1 VAHRF
6 LIPFLIPLITVC
18 LLAPEAWGQ
27 APPDRQRLILKDG
40 TYQVVLR
47 YEVKNGLVRFRS
59 AERTEEWEELPE
71 GLVDW
76 PATERYNHDHAPG
89 IAPPADSPAAKAAA
103 ELDREAASSKA
114 LEAARQPVVAPGL
127 RLPDESGVWG
137 YDAFND
143 KPELVR
149 IRQSDGDLNLD
160 LGHSVKAVPV
170 PQGGAR
176 DLIRLQGYRAPVS
189 FHVPRPVFYIALD
202 VKDDVSR
209 EDAFVVNTH
218 GAAAPTADKTQKASP
233 DSTYALVRLR
243 VFKDGRYASALQLRA
258 LGTGGDIDGSA
269 EIVATER
276 RVLPGGRW
284 MRVTPRSDLNLG
296 QYSLVEILQGET
308 FNADGWDFGV
318 NPLAADNKG
327 AFTPISTDGDEHAP

>member
-1 VAHRF
+1 MLLLA
-6 LIPFLIPLITVC
+6 VC
-18 LLAPEAWGQ
+18 LLAPVVIAQGT
-27 APPDRQRLILKDG
+27 ADRQRLILKDG

-47 YEVKNGLVRFRS
+47 YEVKNGIVRFRS
-59 AERTEEWEELPE
+59 AERNEGWEELPE
-71 GLVDW
+71 SLVDW
-76 PATERYNHDHAPG
+76 PATGRYNHDHAPG
-89 IAPPADSPAAKAAA
+89 AAPPADSPAAQAAA
-103 ELDREAASSKA
+103 EIDREAASSKA
-114 LEAARQPVVAPGL
+114 QEAARQPVVAPGL

-137 YDAFND
+137 LDAFND

-160 LGHSVKAVPV
+160 LGHSVKALPI

-176 DLIRLQGYRAPVS
+176 DLIRLQGYRAPMS

-209 EDAFVVNTH
+209 EDALVVNTH
-218 GAAAPTADKTQKASP
+218 GAAAPAADKTQKASP
-233 DSTYALVRLR
+233 DSTYALIRLR

-269 EIVATER
+269 EVVATER

-296 QYSLVEILQGET
+296 QYSLVEILPGET
-308 FNADGWDFGV
+308 FNVDGWDFGV

-327 AFTPISTDGDEHAP
+327 AFSAISAEGSGNTP